1 MYNPFFEGGCSMIT
15 TFYLP
20 TKIIF
25 GVGSFKQLGSEARE
39 LGQKALLVTG
49 RNSMRRT
56 GVLDRVVQDLKN
68 NGVDTVVFD
77 KVVPNPRASTIDEG
91 ARVVRQEEFELVI
104 GLGGGSAMDT
114 AKGIVLASTGTKPI
128 WDYIGTEIKVSG
140 PVLPLIVVP
149 TLAATGSE
157 ANCSAS
163 ITNWETR
170 EKRGCVTPY
179 IFPKVSIVDPE
190 LTLTLPKKQTA
201 KGGVDIFCHVV
212 EGYITTQEPSMVTDG
227 IMETVMRTVVELLP
241 KALTKLDDIEIR
253 AQLSWASTIACSQFI
268 ALGGGYGQRTCH
280 SISNSLSGYC
290 DIAHGDCLAA
300 LLPAWMR
307 YTFPV
312 RPERFHSLGKNVFGE
327 EDGIAATER
336 WLEKVGMK
344 LRLRDLGIKP
354 ELFEKIAT
362 NCIRTDARTKTH
374 PRLLDVD
381 AIKQIYQDSY

>member
-1 MYNPFFEGGCSMIT
+1 MIT

-20 TKIIF
+20 TRIIF
-25 GVGSFKQLGSEARE
+25 GAGSLSQLGAEARE
-39 LGQKALLVTG
+39 LGQKAMLVTG
-49 RNSMRRT
+49 LGSMRRT
-56 GVLDRVVQDLKN
+56 GVLDRVVGGLRS
-68 NGVDTVVFD
+68 NGVDTLVFD
-77 KVVPNPRASTIDEG
+77 KVVPNPHTSTIDEG
-91 ARVVRQEEFELVI
+91 AKMARQEGVELII

-128 WDYIGTEIKVSG
+128 WDYIGTDIKVSG
-140 PVLPLIVVP
+140 SVLPLILVP
-149 TLAATGSE
+149 TMAATGSE

-179 IFPKVSIVDPE
+179 IFPKVSIVDSE
-190 LTLTLPKKQTA
+190 LTLTVPKKQTA
-201 KGGVDIFCHVV
+201 TGGVDIFCHVV
-212 EGYITTQEPSMVTDG
+212 EGYITAQEPSEVTDG
-227 IMETVMRTVVELLP
+227 ITETVMRTVVELLP
-241 KALTKLDDIEIR
+241 KGLARLDDIEIR
-253 AQLSWASTIACSQFI
+253 TQLSWASTIACSQFLT
-268 ALGGGYGQRTCH
+268 LGGGYGQRTCH
-280 SISNSLSGYC
+280 SISNSLSGHY

-300 LLPAWMR
+300 LLPAWMK

-312 RPERFHSLGKNVFGE
+312 KPERFHSLGENVFGE

-354 ELFEKIAT
+354 ELFEEIAAR
-362 NCIRTDARTKTH
+362 CIRTDARTKAH
-374 PRLLDVD
+374 PRLLDVN